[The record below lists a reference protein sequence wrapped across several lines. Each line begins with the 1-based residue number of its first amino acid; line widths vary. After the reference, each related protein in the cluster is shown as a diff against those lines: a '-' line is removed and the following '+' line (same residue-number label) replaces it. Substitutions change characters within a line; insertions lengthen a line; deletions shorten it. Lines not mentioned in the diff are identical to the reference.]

1 MFRKTTIAVIGGGFS
16 GVSTVVN
23 ILRKNPR
30 DSLHLRVIEREKPLA
45 RGLAYRCW
53 DDNLLLNVP
62 AGNMS
67 ALADEPNHFVAYCQE
82 IDPAFNS
89 KSFISRRLYGDY
101 LESTLHEA
109 EKIAPGILERHTGE
123 VLALYFNP
131 GSKTFKLA
139 LQDGSILEAQKVVL
153 ALGHFLPSMPSIIPV
168 HLQHQVL
175 NPWDFHAID
184 RLDQSGPVALMGM
197 GHTAID
203 VLFKLTSHNPSRK
216 VFLFSRR
223 GLLPHGHR
231 FNPTPPVSNTYPNY
245 LAGRPSTLRAY
256 THALRLEI
264 AHREASGGN
273 WRDVINELR
282 PYTPLLW
289 QNLPEA
295 EQRRFLEKMVPYWD
309 IHRHRLA
316 PSAAHRLEKLLASG
330 QVEKIAGTLVGIDG
344 KDNKLDIQ
352 LKIRNTNLIRN
363 LEVNSLI
370 NCTGPNY
377 DLTKVKSPL
386 VKQLFNTGLIKQ
398 DNLKLGIKLDENY
411 QVINTSNQPIPG
423 LYYIGP
429 MLKSKYW
436 EAIAVPELRNHALRL
451 AYQLLQAENG

>member
-1 MFRKTTIAVIGGGFS
+1 
-16 GVSTVVN
+16 
-23 ILRKNPR
+23 
-30 DSLHLRVIEREKPLA
+30 
-45 RGLAYRCW
+45 
-53 DDNLLLNVP
+53 
-62 AGNMS
+62 
-67 ALADEPNHFVAYCQE
+67 
-82 IDPAFNS
+82 
-89 KSFISRRLYGDY
+89 
-101 LESTLHEA
+101 
-109 EKIAPGILERHTGE
+109 
-123 VLALYFNP
+123 
-131 GSKTFKLA
+131 
-139 LQDGSILEAQKVVL
+139 
-153 ALGHFLPSMPSIIPV
+153 
-168 HLQHQVL
+168 
-175 NPWDFHAID
+175 
-184 RLDQSGPVALMGM
+184 
-197 GHTAID
+197 
-203 VLFKLTSHNPSRK
+203 
-216 VFLFSRR
+216 
-223 GLLPHGHR
+223 
-231 FNPTPPVSNTYPNY
+231 
-245 LAGRPSTLRAY
+245 
-256 THALRLEI
+256 
-264 AHREASGGN
+264 
-273 WRDVINELR
+273 
-282 PYTPLLW
+282 
-289 QNLPEA
+289 
-295 EQRRFLEKMVPYWD
+295 MVPYWD

-451 AYQLLQAENG
+451 AYQISQTENY